1 MAGSGGKL
9 RIRSVYRGAVET
21 VRGQWPLLLVT
32 AVVVFVPVGFLDALD
47 TRIQQL
53 DKDAFTDLQA
63 VALVGITVVHAGSAL
78 IGEVFYTGVVA
89 AAAIQSRTGAS
100 RSVGQLV
107 RTLRYARLVAVDLL
121 FVLLVVAG
129 LAVLVVPGLVFFTWF
144 ALAAP
149 VVELEG
155 RGVAGAF
162 RRSRELVRGSFWGVF
177 AILVPLELSTDVLTD
192 ATGALAT
199 AALGDTLLADWLGS
213 ALAELLLTPL
223 FAVAVV
229 AVAYELIELEDT
241 AARDETKV
249 RVPAGRE
256 EPA

>member
-1 MAGSGGKL
+1 VAASGGNL
-9 RIRSVYRGAVET
+9 SVRSVYRGAVAT
-21 VRGQWPLLLVT
+21 VRGKWPLLLVT
-32 AVVVFVPVGFLDALD
+32 AVVVFVPVGLLDALD
-47 TRIQQL
+47 TRIQEL

-63 VALVGITVVHAGSAL
+63 VALVGITVVHAGTAL
-78 IGEVFYTGVVA
+78 IGEVFYAGVVA
-89 AAAIQSRTGAS
+89 AATVQTRTGAS

-107 RTLRYARLVAVDLL
+107 RTLRYGRLVAVDLL
-121 FVLLVVAG
+121 FSLVVVAG
-129 LAVLVVPGLVFFTWF
+129 LGVLVVPGLVFFTWF

-162 RRSRELVRGSFWGVF
+162 RRSRELVRGSFWPVF
-177 AILVPLELSTDVLTD
+177 AILVPLELSTDALTD
-192 ATGALAT
+192 AAGALAT
-199 AALGDTLLADWLGS
+199 AALGDTLLADWTGS

-249 RVPAGRE
+249 RIPAGRE